1 MDQAPAHVGDTK
13 CVSGKVMTVSP
24 GPSGT
29 TFLNFCDD
37 YHQCP
42 FTVVAF
48 ARDLR
53 EVGDVRQLAGKPIE
67 IHGKI
72 TEYDGHPEI
81 IFRQSR
87 QLRGQTKLPPIPK
100 EYDVERRGHY
110 SAGKFKHPKQKRKR
124 QNRRG
129 HDPGTAGEQSS
140 DDSASPE

>member
-1 MDQAPAHVGDTK
+1 MDQAPAHIGDTK
-13 CVSGKVMTVSP
+13 CVAGKVMTVSP

-42 FTVVAF
+42 FTVVVF

-87 QLRGQTKLPPIPK
+87 QLR
-100 EYDVERRGHY
+100 
-110 SAGKFKHPKQKRKR
+110 
-124 QNRRG
+124 
-129 HDPGTAGEQSS
+129 
-140 DDSASPE
+140 